1 MIDKSRPKSSSSQMN
16 NSTFNRTMNKENIAN
31 SRQLRFED
39 FESLQT
45 AEGLNKTLSNIWGDS
60 YDSKSNFYLSILFI

>member
-16 NSTFNRTMNKENIAN
+16 NSNFNRTVNKENIPN

-60 YDSKSNFYLSILFI
+60 YDSKSNCYLSILFI

>member
-16 NSTFNRTMNKENIAN
+16 NSNFNRTVNKENISN

-60 YDSKSNFYLSILFI
+60 YDSKSNCYLSILFI

>member
-16 NSTFNRTMNKENIAN
+16 NSNFNRTVNKENISN

-60 YDSKSNFYLSILFI
+60 YDSKSNCYLLILFI